1 MKEED
6 STPRDPK
13 TIEVTERGKDWMEKI
28 FIDPNDFEDND
39 SNSSESWY

>member
-28 FIDPNDFEDND
+28 FLDPNDFEDNN
-39 SNSSESWY
+39 SNSKGWN

>member
-1 MKEED
+1 MKEKD

-28 FIDPNDFEDND
+28 FLDPNDFEDND
-39 SNSSESWY
+39 SNSEGWN

>member
-1 MKEED
+1 MKEEN

-28 FIDPNDFEDND
+28 FLDPNDFEDND
-39 SNSSESWY
+39 SNSKGWN

>member
-13 TIEVTERGKDWMEKI
+13 TIEVTERSKDWMEKI
-28 FIDPNDFEDND
+28 FLDPNDFEDND
-39 SNSSESWY
+39 SNSKGWN

>member
-13 TIEVTERGKDWMEKI
+13 TIEVTERGKDWLEKI
-28 FIDPNDFEDND
+28 FLDPNDFEDND
-39 SNSSESWY
+39 SKSKGWN

>member
-6 STPRDPK
+6 STPRGPK

-28 FIDPNDFEDND
+28 FLDPNDFEDND
-39 SNSSESWY
+39 SNSKGWN

>member
-28 FIDPNDFEDND
+28 FLDPNDFEDND
-39 SNSSESWY
+39 SISKGWN